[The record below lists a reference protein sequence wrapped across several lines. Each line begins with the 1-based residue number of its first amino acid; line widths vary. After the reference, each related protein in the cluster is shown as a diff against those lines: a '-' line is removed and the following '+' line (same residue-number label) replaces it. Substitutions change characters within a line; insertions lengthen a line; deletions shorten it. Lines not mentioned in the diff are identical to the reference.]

1 MPRSGGHQGKHNDA
15 NGEQHHDAADDKA
28 GWSYGVEGPSH
39 ESQIAKRP
47 VHSLAEA
54 GIHWSVL
61 RRLIASMASLAL
73 ASGVTLLLMP
83 LPMPRAL
90 VVTKSMAYSLVVASA
105 GAFLKNH
112 TPNYGWCRSIPD
124 LRSLL
129 LKTHAEL
136 AFQTVTSV
144 MRPSLHIEK
153 ALGHVCGEAC
163 LHLYYDL
170 AYFSALLF
178 GVLLLSRYLF
188 RILEA
193 PAQLPHQQRWA
204 RWILFIL
211 PIYIILFSGGSF
223 VDALYPA
230 SIIGLLALIH
240 LGGGKPVS
248 LSLGVSVGLLALF
261 FAFNADMSRPY
272 APYTLALILLS
283 SLLNRKLLVSL
294 GLLLGL
300 LLASPYHIN
309 QHRLINTFMLTNYT
323 GCNLAEVFV
332 HAPSIKGGI
341 DMSVHS
347 GIEVAEYCKENQHL
361 IKSYILSNPLS
372 AMGDILEPQRLARIV
387 FPAPFSPWKYIQL
400 PSPAA
405 GLEEALQW
413 LMWGALCIF
422 LYYPLVRMIL
432 ANIWKS
438 VSQRALLFSALA
450 CFAPLLFTLVG
461 NGGQEA
467 GRLSLAY
474 ILPLA
479 FFYSWL
485 QSQQAFDSR

>member
-1 MPRSGGHQGKHNDA
+1 M
-15 NGEQHHDAADDKA
+15 
-28 GWSYGVEGPSH
+28 
-39 ESQIAKRP
+39 
-47 VHSLAEA
+47 
-54 GIHWSVL
+54 
-61 RRLIASMASLAL
+61 
-73 ASGVTLLLMP
+73 
-83 LPMPRAL
+83 

-124 LRSLL
+124 LQALL
-129 LKTHAEL
+129 LKSHAEL

-153 ALGHVCGEAC
+153 ELGKACGEGC
-163 LHLYYDL
+163 LNLYYDL
-170 AYFSALLF
+170 IYFSALF
-178 GVLLLSRYLF
+178 FSVWLLSRFLF
-188 RILEA
+188 RLLQA
-193 PAQLPHQQRWA
+193 SAQLPHEQRWA

-211 PIYIILFSGGSF
+211 PVYIIVFSGGSF
-223 VDALYPA
+223 VDALFPA
-230 SIIGLLALIH
+230 SIMGLLALIH
-240 LGGGKPVS
+240 LGGGKPVTTP
-248 LSLGVSVGLLALF
+248 VGASICLLALF
-261 FAFNADMSRPY
+261 FAFSADMSRPY
-272 APYTLALILLS
+272 APYVLALILLS
-283 SLLNRKLLVSL
+283 SVLNRKLLVTS

-332 HAPSIKGGI
+332 NAPNLKGAI

-347 GIEVAEYCKENQHL
+347 GVEVAEYCKEHQQIIH
-361 IKSYILSNPLS
+361 SYIRSDPLS
-372 AMGDILEPQRLARIV
+372 AIRDVLEPQRLARII
-387 FPAPFSPWKYIQL
+387 FPAPFSPWKYIRL
-400 PSPAA
+400 PSPL

-413 LMWGALCIF
+413 LLWLAFSIF
-422 LYYPLVRMIL
+422 LYYPLLRMIL
-432 ANIWKS
+432 ANVWKS
-438 VSQRALLFSALA
+438 VSKRALAFSALA
-450 CFAPLLFTLVG
+450 CFAPLLFTIVG

-485 QSQQAFDSR
+485 QLKSSR

>member
-1 MPRSGGHQGKHNDA
+1 
-15 NGEQHHDAADDKA
+15 
-28 GWSYGVEGPSH
+28 
-39 ESQIAKRP
+39 
-47 VHSLAEA
+47 
-54 GIHWSVL
+54 
-61 RRLIASMASLAL
+61 MASLVL
-73 ASGVTLLLMP
+73 ASGVKSLLIP
-83 LPMPRAL
+83 LPMPRAM
-90 VVTKSMAYSLVVASA
+90 VVTKPMVYSLVVASA

-129 LKTHAEL
+129 LKSHAEL

-153 ALGHVCGEAC
+153 ELGHACGEAC
-163 LHLYYDL
+163 LNLYYDL
-170 AYFSALLF
+170 AYFLALLF
-178 GVLLLSRYLF
+178 GILLISRTLF
-188 RILEA
+188 HILQTPE
-193 PAQLPHQQRWA
+193 QLPHEQRWA

-211 PIYIILFSGGSF
+211 PVYIILFSGGSF

-240 LGGGKPVS
+240 LGGGIRGFLPV
-248 LSLGVSVGLLALF
+248 GASVCLLALVFTF
-261 FAFNADMSRPY
+261 FADMSRPY
-272 APYTLALILLS
+272 APYVLVFILLS
-283 SLLNRKLLVSL
+283 SLLNRKLLVTL

-309 QHRLINTFMLTNYT
+309 QHRLINTFRLTNYT
-323 GCNLAEVFV
+323 GCNLAEVFI
-332 HAPSIKGGI
+332 HAPNLKGGI

-347 GIEVAEYCKENQHL
+347 GIEVAEYCKENQQIIRSY
-361 IKSYILSNPLS
+361 IKSDPLS
-372 AMGDILEPQRLARIV
+372 AIRDVLEPQRLARIIL
-387 FPAPFSPWKYIQL
+387 PAPFSPWKYIRL
-400 PSPAA
+400 PSPA

-413 LMWGALCIF
+413 LMWVALGIF
-422 LYYPLVRMIL
+422 LYYPILRIIL
-432 ANIWKS
+432 ANLWKS
-438 VSQRALLFSALA
+438 VSKKGLVFSAFA
-450 CFAPLLFTLVG
+450 CFAPLLITIVG

-485 QSQQAFDSR
+485 QLKRSR

>member
-1 MPRSGGHQGKHNDA
+1 M
-15 NGEQHHDAADDKA
+15 
-28 GWSYGVEGPSH
+28 
-39 ESQIAKRP
+39 
-47 VHSLAEA
+47 
-54 GIHWSVL
+54 
-61 RRLIASMASLAL
+61 
-73 ASGVTLLLMP
+73 LLMP
-83 LPMPRAL
+83 LPMPRAM

-129 LKTHAEL
+129 LKSHAEL

-153 ALGHVCGEAC
+153 ELGHACGEPC
-163 LHLYYDL
+163 LQLYYDL
-170 AYFSALLF
+170 IYFSALLF
-178 GVLLLSRYLF
+178 GVLLLSRTLF

-193 PAQLPHQQRWA
+193 PAQLPHEQRWA
-204 RWILFIL
+204 RWILFIF
-211 PIYIILFSGGSF
+211 PIYIILYSGGSF

-240 LGGGKPVS
+240 LCGDKPVT
-248 LSLGVSVGLLALF
+248 LSVGISVCLLAIF

-272 APYTLALILLS
+272 APYVLVLIVLS
-283 SLLNRKLLVSL
+283 SVLNRKLLVTL
-294 GLLLGL
+294 GLLMGL
-300 LLASPYHIN
+300 LLTSPYHVN
-309 QHRLINTFMLTNYT
+309 QHRLINTYMLSNYT

-332 HAPSIKGGI
+332 RAPNIKGAI

-347 GIEVAEYCKENQHL
+347 GIEVAEYCKGNQHA
-361 IKSYILSNPLS
+361 IKSYILSDPLS
-372 AMGDILEPQRLARIV
+372 AMSDILEPQRLARII
-387 FPAPFSPWKYIQL
+387 FPAPFSPWKYTQL

-413 LMWGALCIF
+413 LMWAALCIF
-422 LYYPLVRMIL
+422 LYYPLLRIIL
-432 ANIWKS
+432 ANFWTS
-438 VSQRALLFSALA
+438 VTKRALLLSALA
-450 CFAPLLFTLVG
+450 CFAPLLFTIVG

-485 QSQQAFDSR
+485 QSKRALDSR